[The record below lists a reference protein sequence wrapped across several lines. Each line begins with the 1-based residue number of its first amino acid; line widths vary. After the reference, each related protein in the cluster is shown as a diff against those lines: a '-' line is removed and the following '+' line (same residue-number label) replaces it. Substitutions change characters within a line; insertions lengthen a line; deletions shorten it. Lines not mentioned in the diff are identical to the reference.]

1 MLDNFLNLSE
11 PQVPH
16 LYDFV
21 WLAMKFKYS
30 VFAKQLVPKI
40 GAMQVLSQLLV
51 FILRGFQS
59 KIIINI
65 LYKLF
70 C

>member
-21 WLAMKFKYS
+21 GLAMKFKYS
-30 VFAKQLVPKI
+30 VFAKHLVPKNRRHVSI
-40 GAMQVLSQLLV
+40 ITVTS
-51 FILRGFQS
+51 IHSEGFS
-59 KIIINI
+59 KLNH
-65 LYKLF
+65 YKYTL
-70 C
+70 